1 MKSLTVLFLAGLA
14 VATQEGGAQV
24 AAGNATDI
32 QQGNST
38 EVNQGADANADAGKD
53 NNNND
58 NNNNNDENNAANA
71 SDVIQVQ
78 NGQQCI
84 NVEAL
89 NDPKCVSR
97 LSLKIILCHIK
108 LTQSSTAST
117 PRSLTC
123 RT

>member
-1 MKSLTVLFLAGLA
+1 MKSFTVLLLAGLA
-14 VATQEGGAQV
+14 AAAQEGGAQA

-38 EVNQGADANADAGKD
+38 EAAQGADANAGQE

-58 NNNNNDENNAANA
+58 NQNENNNEANA
-71 SDVIQVQ
+71 GDVIQVQ

-89 NDPKCVSR
+89 NDPKCVPHHSVNNMLR
-97 LSLKIILCHIK
+97 CIILTHFPTA
-108 LTQSSTAST
+108 LTLH
-117 PRSLTC
+117 SLTC